1 MKSLRIGLF
10 TLAFSLVAA
19 ILWHLVP
26 TVHAQ
31 QGNSAVLKRPEKAID
46 EKARAVVP
54 SDSSTVHGLADAVFD
69 YPHVLGRMPTDME
82 NAVKARLVRAEVEFL
97 QGKRLGVREQDLVVF
112 VNQLSNK
119 LRLPDFSRTSNKQVR
134 ALRMKIALASPLFMG
149 RGMADGD
156 MKIGDSISDELSPL
170 QAVHLIGVLIDQK
183 FLDPN
188 FQVSPEEWDRD

>member
-46 EKARAVVP
+46 EKVRAVVP

-69 YPHVLGRMPTDME
+69 YP
-82 NAVKARLVRAEVEFL
+82 
-97 QGKRLGVREQDLVVF
+97 
-112 VNQLSNK
+112 
-119 LRLPDFSRTSNKQVR
+119 
-134 ALRMKIALASPLFMG
+134 
-149 RGMADGD
+149 
-156 MKIGDSISDELSPL
+156 
-170 QAVHLIGVLIDQK
+170 QK
-183 FLDPN
+183 FNLCG
-188 FQVSPEEWDRD
+188 